1 MALKVKRAERLV
13 EVALDGTLVA
23 EWEATDAE
31 YKEARAEQRASR
43 DKRMNDPLAARVTE
57 LREKAQELSAK
68 AREDRVTFRL
78 RALPRDVWDGLVTAN
93 PPRSKEQD
101 GNMPFNIA
109 TITDAAMSTKGTIVS
124 VTRPDGTEEE
134 FTHEDWADFSK
145 DLSNAQHEDFYV
157 AVIHL
162 NSGANE
168 VPFLPASAPTT
179 DSDKS

>member
-13 EVALDGTLVA
+13 EVALDGALVA

-31 YKEARAEQRASR
+31 YKVARAEQRASR

-78 RALPRDVWDGLVTAN
+78 RALPRDVWDELVTQH
-93 PPRSKEQD
+93 PPRSQEKD

-109 TITDAAMSTKGTIVS
+109 KITDAAMSTKGTIVS

-134 FTHEDWADFSK
+134 FTHEDWADFSQ
-145 DLSNAQHEDFYV
+145 DLSNAQHEDFYF
-157 AVIHL
+157 AVISL
-162 NSGANE
+162 NAGDNE
-168 VPFLPASAPTT
+168 VPFLPASAPIT

>member
-43 DKRMNDPLAARVTE
+43 DKRMNDPLNKRVRE

-78 RALPRDVWDGLVTAN
+78 RALPRDVWDQLVTAN
-93 PPRSKEQD
+93 QPRSKEKD
-101 GNMPFNIA
+101 GNMTFNI
-109 TITDAAMSTKGTIVS
+109 DRKST
-124 VTRPDGTEEE
+124 R
-134 FTHEDWADFSK
+134 
-145 DLSNAQHEDFYV
+145 
-157 AVIHL
+157 L
-162 NSGANE
+162 NSSH
-168 VPFLPASAPTT
+168 VV
-179 DSDKS
+179 